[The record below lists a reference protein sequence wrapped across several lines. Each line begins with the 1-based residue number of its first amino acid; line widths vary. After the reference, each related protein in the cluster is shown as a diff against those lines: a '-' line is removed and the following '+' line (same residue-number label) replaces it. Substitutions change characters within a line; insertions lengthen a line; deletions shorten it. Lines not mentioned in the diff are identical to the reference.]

1 MADHGRLPQELAVF
15 GRLIAARMRGDLQYR
30 VSFAL
35 QVVGNFGLYMLSFA
49 GIFFLFGHFETMAG
63 WRVGEIAF
71 LYGLSGLAFGIAHLL
86 AAGFSTFSQMVVR
99 GEFDRV
105 LVRPVGTMLQVLASD
120 IQLRRIGDVLQGA
133 VALAIAFRLVDLDW
147 TLGRALYLPVVVLSA
162 AVLFLALF
170 SLQATL
176 CFWTTEAT
184 EVANAFTYGGR
195 ELARYPVH
203 IFDFWLRR
211 LFLFVIPLG
220 FVVYAPSLYLLNKPD
235 PLGLPI
241 WARFVAPFAA
251 IGFALLAGAVWRLGV
266 HHYRSTG
273 S

>member
-1 MADHGRLPQELAVF
+1 
-15 GRLIAARMRGDLQYR
+15 MRRDLQYR
-30 VSFAL
+30 VSFAF

-49 GIFFLFGHFETMAG
+49 SIFIIFGHFETMAG

-86 AAGFSTFSQMVVR
+86 AAGFSTFSQMVVH

-120 IQLRRIGDVLQGA
+120 VQLRRVGDVLQGA
-133 VALAIAFRLVDLDW
+133 VALAIAFQLVDLDW

-162 AVLFLALF
+162 AILFLALF

-184 EVANAFTYGGR
+184 EVVNAFTYGGR
-195 ELARYPVH
+195 DLTRYPVH
-203 IFDFWLRR
+203 IFDVWLRR
-211 LFLFVIPLG
+211 LVLFVIPFG
-220 FVVYAPSLYLLNKPD
+220 FVVYAPSLYLLNRPD
-235 PLGLPI
+235 PLGLPPF
-241 WARFVAPFAA
+241 ARFLAPVAALV
-251 IGFALLAGAVWRLGV
+251 FALLAAAAWRLGV
-266 HHYRSTG
+266 RHYRSTG
-273 S
+273 T